1 MKRNNKTILFR
12 KMAVSAIA
20 GMDPTK
26 QREYLKKRKQKKLQ
40 RFKELEEE
48 REQEKNKWLAF
59 ANKVMYLIIIK
70 LFSLKI
76 LNIIKL
82 ELN

>member
-1 MKRNNKTILFR
+1 
-12 KMAVSAIA
+12 MAVSAIA

-48 REQEKNKWLAF
+48 REQEKNKWLSF
-59 ANKVMYLIIIK
+59 ASKVL
-70 LFSLKI
+70 
-76 LNIIKL
+76 
-82 ELN
+82 